1 MDINDFIPTIK
12 KPEPTPIIQKDI
24 DAAKYDAVAAKL
36 CEKRK
41 KLEDHLAEA
50 VLTDEDRAETLIE
63 VARLRDS
70 MKMFGI
76 TEIDYQAYIA
86 YKASETGV
94 QLELF

>member
-12 KPEPTPIIQKDI
+12 KQDSTPIIQKDI
-24 DAAKYDAVAAKL
+24 DATKYDAVAAKL

-41 KLEDHLAEA
+41 KLEDHLAES
-50 VLTDEDRAETLIE
+50 VLTNEDRAETLVE

-70 MKMFGI
+70 MKMFGV
-76 TEIDYQAYIA
+76 TEVDYQAYLA
-86 YKASETGV
+86 YKESETGI

>member
-1 MDINDFIPTIK
+1 MDIQDFLPKKNDTL
-12 KPEPTPIIQKDI
+12 PIIQKDV
-24 DAAKYDAVAAKL
+24 DAAKYDKVASQL

-41 KLEDHLAEA
+41 KLEDHLAQGE
-50 VLTDEDRAETLIE
+50 LTDEDRAETLIE

-70 MKMFGI
+70 MKTFGI
-76 TEIDYQAYIA
+76 TEVDYQAYLA

>member
-12 KPEPTPIIQKDI
+12 KAEQNPIIQKDI
-24 DAAKYDAVAAKL
+24 DTAKYDVVASKL

-50 VLTDEDRAETLIE
+50 TLPDEDRAETLIE

-70 MKMFGI
+70 MKAFGI
-76 TEIDYQAYIA
+76 TEIDYQAFLA